1 MMLKAKKDWQKW
13 IVHGCRKYGRPRG
26 RQNQSGFAVVV
37 VVSMIVIMEQL
48 HRFALPKRAHSR
60 PELSAQRTNR
70 FTLVQA
76 SSQATPR

>member
-37 VVSMIVIMEQL
+37 VSVIVIVEQL
-48 HRFALPKRAHSR
+48 RRFAPPKRAHSR

-70 FTLVQA
+70 FTLVRA
-76 SSQATPR
+76 SSLATPQ